1 MITLI
6 QVENRLQSK
15 SGSRATRQKSVT
27 VVQARYVGMV
37 YSAGEKMEESGQI
50 QVNFGG
56 RIDWTLI
63 GYER

>member
-1 MITLI
+1 M
-6 QVENRLQSK
+6 QSK

-27 VVQARYVGMV
+27 VVQARYVGGMV
-37 YSAGEKMEESGQI
+37 YSAGEKMEGSGQI
-50 QVNFGG
+50 QVYFGG